1 MLAARD
7 EDKNSAS
14 TSVVG
19 IQKGPYR
26 SALGVR
32 IVRYEGEVGRSV
44 V

>member
-7 EDKNSAS
+7 EDRNNAS
-14 TSVVG
+14 MSVVG

-26 SALGVR
+26 SALGVS
-32 IVRYEGEVGRSV
+32 IVRYEGEIGRSV